1 MPTSLSS
8 LIPTAAAAG
17 FALPTIIPTSTRNF
31 PLSIPSVSQFPSP
44 QFPTI
49 VVINGSESAW
59 TIAAAEVFL
68 YGAYLVLFGFYL
80 HVLRTGGMAKH
91 RFLNIS
97 TISLFILC
105 TAHCAL
111 VLNIPRLR
119 TRLDARIAAGDVEG
133 SDKLTAEQSH
143 LVFATNAVY
152 VTSNVIADSIF
163 IFRCYAIWNSRRKII
178 ILPTLLT
185 VAVAAIG
192 CANVILAFIPP
203 TFYNLLPGTL
213 FDVSIVL
220 SLVTTVV
227 LIGLTVGRIWWL
239 ARAAREVMGPKVAKR
254 YHTACAMIL
263 ESGAIYGVGGV
274 GYLILGFVSMNS
286 TANYDITTSGA
297 ILGQLVGIAPT
308 IIAVRVRL
316 GYSVKSE
323 DSFMTSIPRLRP
335 PAQKPAMRSLQSVE
349 ERVVYIHP
357 ARVQQ
362 DMV

>member
-1 MPTSLSS
+1 
-8 LIPTAAAAG
+8 
-17 FALPTIIPTSTRNF
+17 
-31 PLSIPSVSQFPSP
+31 
-44 QFPTI
+44 
-49 VVINGSESAW
+49 
-59 TIAAAEVFL
+59 
-68 YGAYLVLFGFYL
+68 
-80 HVLRTGGMAKH
+80 MAKH

-119 TRLDARIAAGDVEG
+119 SRLDARIAAGDVEG
-133 SDKLTAEQSH
+133 SDKLTAEESH

-185 VAVAAIG
+185 VAVAGTFPVPNLSHPFNRFPSGIG
-192 CANVILAFIPP
+192 YANVILAFIPP

-239 ARAAREVMGPKVAKR
+239 ARAAREVIGPKVAKR

-274 GYLILGFVSMNS
+274 GYLILGFVFMNS

-308 IIAVRVRL
+308 IIAVRVGL

-323 DSFMTSIPRLRP
+323 DSFMTTTPRLRP

-349 ERVVYIHP
+349 ERIVYIRP
-357 ARVQQ
+357 ASVQQ